1 MKQLK
6 ILLAALLSFA
16 VVACSTGP
24 KIEPGSVVKIEYTG
38 TLSDGSVFDTT
49 DGKGPLT
56 FLMGA
61 GQVLPKFE
69 EQVAKISAGKTRQF
83 TIKAEDAYGKP
94 DPNKVVTLP
103 RDQRFAG
110 VELKEGSIIF
120 ANNKLPNGQVKQT
133 PMKVVKLSDKEVT
146 MDYNHPLSGK
156 DLTFKVTVVDVQK
169 PQAPT
174 AAPQAQAQQEQAQ
187 QQQQAAAQQAAQEQQ
202 AQQTNN
208 QANQQQKQG

>member
-6 ILLAALLSFA
+6 ILLATLLSFA

-83 TIKAEDAYGKP
+83 TIKSEDAYGKP

-110 VELKEGSIIF
+110 VELKEGAMIF

-133 PMKVVKLSDKEVT
+133 PMKIVKLTEKDVT

-169 PQAPT
+169 PQAPV
-174 AAPQAQAQQEQAQ
+174 AAPQAQAQQQ
-187 QQQQAAAQQAAQEQQ
+187 QTQQEAAAAPQQ
-202 AQQTNN
+202 AQAGQQQNN
-208 QANQQQKQG
+208 NQQQG